1 MLASHVARASA
12 KGRSEEPGLPNHP
25 PGETEVCPG
34 TFDRLSLWGGISLDL
49 LRSAS
54 SANARTVSPESKGGW
69 TFSEKIRRIL

>member
-49 LRSAS
+49 LRSALS
-54 SANARTVSPESKGGW
+54 GKCAHGL
-69 TFSEKIRRIL
+69 IRRAKAA